1 MHGLCLLLFPGTV
14 PEFVTP
20 LFPSQATQHPW
31 FSRLPSFHAPAFPP
45 PPNIR
50 IFYLIPCS
58 VFSSRLPW
66 QAHSRKR
73 KPLPPQSPILTGRVW
88 SCPSTQLPQ
97 REQYRVTTSTFS
109 QVPTAS
115 QSYGGISRGMKE
127 GTAQHSINFPNPGQ
141 SMEVLQLPNQRQI
154 IELFIHF
161 LWAHFPKE
169 NPPQDTSAV
178 CGWWDPLL
186 WQQKDTGGSWAREFP
201 GAKTK
206 P

>member
-50 IFYLIPCS
+50 IFCLIPCS

-73 KPLPPQSPILTGRVW
+73 KPLPPQSPILNWESLVLSIHR
-88 SCPSTQLPQ
+88 SPS
-97 REQYRVTTSTFS
+97 ES
-109 QVPTAS
+109 
-115 QSYGGISRGMKE
+115 
-127 GTAQHSINFPNPGQ
+127 TAQSHHLHLFPN
-141 SMEVLQLPNQRQI
+141 
-154 IELFIHF
+154 
-161 LWAHFPKE
+161 AHSFPK
-169 NPPQDTSAV
+169 
-178 CGWWDPLL
+178 L
-186 WQQKDTGGSWAREFP
+186 WGNFKRDERGHSPTFHQLSQPWPEHGGSPAP
-201 GAKTK
+201 QPATNY
-206 P
+206 